1 MRYLLKP
8 WILIPI
14 LVLVGLVLGIWIFLP
29 WWAIR
34 YVQKHDREWINRD
47 ITIERL
53 ALNPFTATATIRA
66 VQISE
71 VNTSVT
77 FARFDRLRVNLAPW
91 PLLRNRIHVQEL
103 VLDSLNGRI
112 VQNGNRFNFSDL
124 LERGAKESEQTKP
137 DTASASQWT
146 YELHAVQLNGATLS
160 YEDQVIGSHL
170 SFDSITIRVDSFT
183 SEDDRI
189 ASAFSLHQREGG
201 QLEGEAVYQL
211 DDGDYQAKVKLDSIR
226 LYPFTPYVTKGIRLS
241 YFDGIFEADVRLS
254 GNANQTNYIATAGQ
268 FDLLGFRMADPDQDT
283 LVSLGQVH
291 IGIDTMD
298 TRAELFDFQNVLLK
312 DTYTKFEYLPNG
324 DNFSKLLVLGPASDS
339 LSARDTSGSGE
350 QKIEINA
357 SNYYASPFEYLAL
370 YVYDLTRDY
379 IFKSYTADS
388 VAVHNF
394 NLKFYDYTLEDPF
407 YMDVSEMTI
416 FAGEI
421 AREDPFADFAFQG
434 VLNRTGILGGDVLVS
449 REGAENMEVNF
460 EIKGLFLNGLSPYS
474 RYYTAHPFLE
484 GAVTF
489 TSQNQIEDYFLK
501 SSNRLFIEQVRVGK
515 KEKTRSGYS
524 LPMKL
529 AVVLLRDLNG
539 NIDLEVP
546 IEGPLNDPD
555 YRIGKVIWQVI
566 KNIFTKAAT
575 APFRL
580 LANAF
585 KVNEDDLKN
594 IYFDNGQDYLGK
606 EQYKALDAVAKVLNK
621 KEELG
626 IEMLHLYNRE
636 YELDALALLKAKKNY
651 LLTSGEEIPDSLMWE
666 RVADIPNTDSLFLDY
681 LRNLEP
687 YDSTISVPE
696 NVRRYLG
703 EEKLERELTEIIE
716 KQKDLVQ
723 TYLEEEKGIAP
734 TRYRIKDL
742 SAEEESINQTRP
754 RFTVQFQVEEEM
766 ANPEAGSE
774 DPAVGER

>member
-14 LVLVGLVLGIWIFLP
+14 LILAILVLGIWVFLP

-34 YVQKHDREWINRD
+34 YVEKHDREWINRD

-53 ALNPFTATATIRA
+53 SLNPFTTTATVR
-66 VQISE
+66 E
-71 VNTSVT
+71 VRVTEIDSSQT
-77 FARFDRLRVNLAPW
+77 FAHFDRLRVNLAPW
-91 PLLRNRIHVQEL
+91 PLFRNRVHVQEL
-103 VLDSLNGRI
+103 TLDSLYGRI
-112 VQNGNRFNFSDL
+112 IQDGSRFNFSDL
-124 LERGAKESEQTKP
+124 LELGGSETGGSEP
-137 DTASASQWT
+137 DTKTKSEWT
-146 YELHAVQLNGATLS
+146 YELHGIQLNSATLS
-160 YEDQVIGSHL
+160 YEDRLIGSRL
-170 SFDSITIRVDSFT
+170 VFDSLNARVDSFS

-189 ASAFSLHQREGG
+189 QAMFDLHQNQGG
-201 QLEGEAVYQL
+201 RLEGEAVYRL
-211 DDGDYQAKVKLDSIR
+211 DNGDYRAKVRLDSI
-226 LYPFTPYVTKGIRLS
+226 LLHPFTPYVTKGIRLS
-241 YFDGIFEADVRLS
+241 YFNGIFDADFRLS
-254 GNANQTNYIATAGQ
+254 GNANQADYIATSGQ
-268 FDLLGFRMADPDQDT
+268 FDLLRFQMADPDQDT

-298 TRAELFDFQNVLLK
+298 TRAELFDFRNVLLK
-312 DTYTKFEYLPNG
+312 DTYTKFEYLRNG
-324 DNFSKLLVLGPASDS
+324 DNFSKLLVLNPASDS
-339 LSARDTSGSGE
+339 LAAREASGAEE
-350 QKIEINA
+350 QPVEINT

-407 YMDVSEMTI
+407 YMDVSQMTI
-416 FAGEI
+416 SAGKI
-421 AREDPFADFAFQG
+421 AREDQYADFAFQG
-434 VLNRTGILGGDVLVS
+434 ILNRTGILGGDVLVS
-449 REGAENMEVNF
+449 REGAENMEVDF
-460 EIKGLFLNGLSPYS
+460 ELKGLFLNGLSPYS
-474 RYYTAHPFLE
+474 RFYTAHPFLE

-489 TSQNQIEDYFLK
+489 TSQNQIQDYFLK
-501 SSNRLFIEQVRVGK
+501 STNRLFIEQVRVGDK
-515 KEKTRSGYS
+515 QKTRSGYS

-529 AVVLLRDLNG
+529 AVVILRDLDG

-555 YRIGKVIWQVI
+555 YKIGKVIWQVI

-580 LANAF
+580 LANAL

-594 IYFDNGQDYLGK
+594 IYFDNGQDYLAK
-606 EQYKALDAVAKVLNK
+606 EQYKALDAIAKVLNK

-636 YELDALALLKAKKNY
+636 YELDALALLKAKKSY
-651 LLTSGEEIPDSLMWE
+651 LLSGGEEMPDSLIRDRIKE
-666 RVADIPNTDSLFLDY
+666 IPNTDSLFLDY
-681 LRNLEP
+681 LRSFEVF
-687 YDSTISVPE
+687 DSTISVPE

-703 EEKLERELTEIIE
+703 EEKLKLELAEIIQ

-723 TYLEEEKGIAP
+723 AYLEEEKGIAP
-734 TRYRIKDL
+734 GRYQIKDL
-742 SAEEESINQTRP
+742 SEEEVSINQPRP
-754 RFTVQFQVEEEM
+754 RFTVQFEVEDEMATSAVEEE
-766 ANPEAGSE
+766 PAG
-774 DPAVGER
+774 GG